1 MQTELELVREIE
13 KAPIDLS
20 FDDRGLRKSVKYV
33 YGEDGFVNWLE
44 MVDKSELVPFKS
56 VFERRKEPVPKTAE
70 GLPFE
75 DCLILLG
82 GFKKLARLRGF
93 SSVRFNTVSSTM
105 EYIDIECVIN
115 WLPNFETGGIPVEFA
130 AKADATITNC
140 DNFAKYYLSAMAENR
155 AFVRAVRNF
164 LNIPILGKDEIGKT
178 PLETGATSVVKATP
192 HSILE
197 ELLAERKISFDKL
210 KAKMIKDNL
219 GTPESYSCVKDI
231 PVNLV
236 LDIIGRLKSKS

>member
-1 MQTELELVREIE
+1 MEVIE
-13 KAPIDLS
+13 SPKSPIIDLS
-20 FDDRGLRKSVKYV
+20 FDEKGLRKSVNYV
-33 YGEDGFVNWLE
+33 YSKDGFVDWLE
-44 MVDKSELVPFKS
+44 MVDRSELVPFKS
-56 VFERRKEPVPKTAE
+56 VFERRKEPVPKSAE

-178 PLETGATSVVKATP
+178 PVDTGAVPVVKATP

-197 ELLAERKISFDKL
+197 DLLAERKISFDKL
-210 KAKMIKDNL
+210 KAKMIKDSL
-219 GTPESYSCVKDI
+219 GTPDSYNSIKDI

-236 LDIIGRLKSKS
+236 LDIIGRLKSKN

>member
-1 MQTELELVREIE
+1 
-13 KAPIDLS
+13 
-20 FDDRGLRKSVKYV
+20 
-33 YGEDGFVNWLE
+33 
-44 MVDKSELVPFKS
+44 
-56 VFERRKEPVPKTAE
+56 
-70 GLPFE
+70 
-75 DCLILLG
+75 
-82 GFKKLARLRGF
+82 
-93 SSVRFNTVSSTM
+93 M
-105 EYIDIECVIN
+105 EYIDIECVIK
-115 WLPNFETGGIPVEFA
+115 WFPNFETGGIPVEFA

-140 DNFAKYYLSAMAENR
+140 DSFAKYYLSAMAENR

-178 PLETGATSVVKATP
+178 PLETATTSVVKATP

-210 KAKMIKDNL
+210 KAKMIKDSL